1 MKIHYLALIAA
12 LSFSATA
19 FASNHGEELFKSNG
33 CNVCHKITKKSV
45 GPSFESIALKYK
57 GDEAAQVKLVK
68 KVRHG
73 GSGSF
78 GAMPMPPTTSRV
90 SDESIETIV
99 KWALTLK

>member
-1 MKIHYLALIAA
+1 MKFRYLALIAT

-19 FASNHGEELFKSNG
+19 FASNHGEELFKSSG
-33 CNVCHKITKKSV
+33 CNVCHKIDTKSV
-45 GPSFESIALKYK
+45 GPSFKSIGLKYK
-57 GDEAAQVKLVK
+57 GDKAAQVKLEK

-78 GAMPMPPTTSRV
+78 GSMSMPPTTSRV
-90 SDESIETIV
+90 SDESIATIV